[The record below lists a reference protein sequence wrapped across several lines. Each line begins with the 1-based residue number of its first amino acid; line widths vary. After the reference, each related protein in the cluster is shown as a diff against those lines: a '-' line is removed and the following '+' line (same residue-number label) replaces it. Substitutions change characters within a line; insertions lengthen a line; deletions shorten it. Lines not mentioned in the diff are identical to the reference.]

1 MTLKHTIAAYLDD
14 TNRETGG
21 WVTGAIAL
29 LTVAAGVLLVLSTY
43 EVSPTWLPLLHVA
56 AGAILLLFVAEY
68 GLRLWTA
75 ERWWRYVFSVY
86 GLVDLIAIVS
96 LVPGVLNLPGLQLL
110 RWLRVLR
117 LSRLLSDR
125 AILARM
131 TAADTLAVVRI
142 VFTVIGIIFVYAG
155 LIFQVEE
162 HYQPETFGTFFDAAY
177 FAVVTITTVGYGDI
191 TPVSDAGRL
200 CTMLMILTGI
210 ALIPTQLGDLIRRII
225 KVSNSVERPCDRCG
239 SVLHDPD
246 ALFCKRCGASLMLPP
261 LLQQLSADEARSV
274 AWPVSPTSTVSS
286 DEQSLPAEAIDPAS
300 TPPPQNPA

>member
-1 MTLKHTIAAYLDD
+1 MTLKQTIAAYLDD
-14 TNRETGG
+14 TNRDTGG

-29 LTVAAGVLLVLSTY
+29 LTVAAGGLLVLSTY
-43 EVSPTWLPLLHVA
+43 EVSTAWQPFLHVA
-56 AGAILLLFVAEY
+56 ARAILLLFVVEY

-75 ERWWRYVFSVY
+75 ERWWRYVFSIY
-86 GLVDLIAIVS
+86 SLVDLIAIVS

-131 TAADTLAVVRI
+131 TASDTLAVVRI
-142 VFTVIGIIFVYAG
+142 ISTVIGIIFVYAG

-261 LLQQLSADEARSV
+261 LFQQISDDEATAL
-274 AWPVSPTSTVSS
+274 AWPTAQPGAIS
-286 DEQSLPAEAIDPAS
+286 DDPSALVDAIDTAS
-300 TPPPQNPA
+300 APPPQNPA